1 MTSPLRL
8 SPLELVERQQ
18 REGLQLID
26 VREPVE
32 FVGGHIAG
40 SRNLPLERLAASP
53 LPPGPLVLICRSG
66 NRSLRG
72 LEQLQRRGH
81 AGWLADL
88 EGGVL
93 AWEAAGLPLQK
104 RRNAPLPLLRQ
115 VQIAAGSLVL
125 LGVILAQLLAPA
137 WILLSA
143 LVGAGLV
150 FAGVSGWC
158 GMALLLARM
167 PWNQISDASR

>member
-8 SPLELVERQQ
+8 SPRELADRQQ

-40 SRNLPLERLAASP
+40 SRNLSLDRLAEAP
-53 LPPGPLVLICRSG
+53 LPEGPLLLICRSG
-66 NRSLRG
+66 NRSLRAIEL
-72 LEQLQRRGH
+72 LERRGH
-81 AGWLADL
+81 VGWLADL

-93 AWEAAGLPLQK
+93 AWEAAGLPLEK
-104 RRNAPLPLLRQ
+104 RRDAPLPLMRQ

-125 LGVILAQLLAPA
+125 LGVILAQLAPG

-167 PWNQISDASR
+167 PWNRISASSR